1 MALLGDFDAPGGGLA
16 PGMVGLALGMAG
28 LRKSV
33 PSPETEEMIA
43 EKCPVSSSPWSRDN
57 WVMCIARRA
66 D

>member
-1 MALLGDFDAPGGGLA
+1 MSLLGDFDAPGGGLA

-28 LRKSV
+28 PRKSV
-33 PSPETEEMIA
+33 PQPGDGGDDCQKAPRIQQPSEQGI
-43 EKCPVSSSPWSRDN
+43 